1 MVQELHDSNFDEELK
16 GKTAIVDFWAEWCGP
31 CVGFAPFFKQAGE
44 KSSISFYKCNV
55 DANQASGAKYKVQS
69 IPTLIIFRNGE
80 EIDRIQGGMSVDALL
95 HHLKPY
101 EATQ

>member
-1 MVQELHDSNFDEELK
+1 MLNEIHDSNFEEELK

-31 CVGFAPFFKQAGE
+31 CMGFAPMFKEASLLSG
-44 KSSISFYKCNV
+44 ISFYKCNV
-55 DANQASGAKYKVQS
+55 DANQKSGAKYKVQS
-69 IPTLIIFRNGE
+69 IPTLIIFRNGV
-80 EIDRIQGGMSVDALL
+80 EIDRIMGGMNAHDLL